1 MELKK
6 EPLSF
11 SQIRLKER
19 EVIFEELEKRG
30 FVTKWKVTK
39 YG

>member
-1 MELKK
+1 M
-6 EPLSF
+6 
-11 SQIRLKER
+11 RLKER
-19 EVIFEELEKRG
+19 EIIFEELEKRG